1 MKMGFLLLL
10 FFLIY
15 GYCFGDLK
23 RRDFWD
29 WLFGHGFDVEFRACF
44 KKASFLVRLNGACG
58 ARQGRVRAPEKKN
71 PFSKQTESGPRV
83 LAYKSGPVMQ
93 KPGPNSAHCH
103 SYYEGECSNYT
114 KSHYE
119 RTIEMISL
127 FVFHYLS
134 YFNLHIL
141 ILSIIDGYDK
151 MKTLQFT

>member
-10 FFLIY
+10 LFLIY
-15 GYCFGDLK
+15 GCCFGDLK

-29 WLFGHGFDVEFRACF
+29 WLFGRGFDVEFRACF
-44 KKASFLVRLNGACG
+44 KKASFLVRLNGAHE
-58 ARQGRVRAPEKKN
+58 ARRGQVWAPEKKN
-71 PFSKQTESGPRV
+71 PFSKRTGSGPRV
-83 LAYKSGPVMQ
+83 LAHRLGLGMQ
-93 KPGPNSAHCH
+93 KPGPNPTRCH
-103 SYYEGECSNYT
+103 SYYEGECSKCT

-141 ILSIIDGYDK
+141 ILSIIDGYNK
-151 MKTLQFT
+151 MKTV